1 MRQLPTL
8 GTGGPEV
15 SRRWL
20 FTINDLMRI
29 TSRSRRWIEQMRT
42 AGIITPR
49 YTVGELQFP
58 WSAVNRLLTVDVLQ
72 RALGENSPIP
82 ARVVKAIG
90 GRIDQLPDG
99 SWVDQD
105 IAFQEVLL
113 DGLHESV
120 FPPELWQSRRE
131 MAALFARNAERLAE

>member
-1 MRQLPTL
+1 MSQLPTL
-8 GTGGPEV
+8 GNGGPEV

-20 FTINDLMRI
+20 FTISNLAQI

-58 WSAVNRLLTVDVLQ
+58 WSAINRLLIMQILQ
-72 RALGENSPIP
+72 TALGENSPIP
-82 ARVVKAIG
+82 ARIVREIG

-99 SWVDQD
+99 YWMDQD
-105 IAFQEVLL
+105 LQVQEAIL
-113 DGLHESV
+113 DGIHASV

-131 MAALFARNAERLAE
+131 MSARFAQDAKRLAE